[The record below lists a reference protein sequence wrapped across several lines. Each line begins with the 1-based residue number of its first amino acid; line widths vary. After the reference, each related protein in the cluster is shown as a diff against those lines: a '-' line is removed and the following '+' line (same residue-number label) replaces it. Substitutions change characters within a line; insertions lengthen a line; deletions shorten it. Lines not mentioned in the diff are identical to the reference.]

1 MKSIKLYEN
10 LALSKGPIRIREF
23 NNDTTVKFNLHW
35 HEHTELLFIMDG
47 TMTIRSGD
55 EMLTVNK
62 DDCVIINS
70 NELHQGFGGYCHY
83 GCLIL
88 SPEFFEH
95 QYYIFK
101 NIIKDDVLNDFRE
114 KIFTRCDDDGY
125 IMERKGYI
133 HLAVSYLI
141 NNYSIKKLDDLSYI
155 RHFEK
160 LDKINRTIK
169 YIDDNYSGNIT
180 TEMLA
185 DRLHISEGHFC
196 HIFKEIVGK
205 SAKEYLIEIRL
216 QKATDLIR
224 TTDLAITEI
233 AFSCGFS
240 DSNYFSRLFKKYIGC
255 APTAYR
261 S

>member
-10 LALSKGPIRIREF
+10 LALSKGPIRIRGF
-23 NNDTTVKFNLHW
+23 KDNTVKFNLHW
-35 HEHTELLFIMDG
+35 HEHTELLFIIEG
-47 TMTIRSGD
+47 TMTARCGD
-55 EMLTVNK
+55 EHIVAEKN
-62 DDCVIINS
+62 DCIIINS
-70 NELHQGFGGYCHY
+70 NELHQGFGGPCRY
-83 GCLIL
+83 GCIIL
-88 SPEFFEH
+88 SPEFFDH
-95 QYYIFK
+95 QYFIFQNK
-101 NIIKDDVLNDFRE
+101 INDPVVTDFML
-114 KIFTRCDDDGY
+114 KIFNNFTENK
-125 IMERKGYI
+125 ITLENKGYI
-133 HLAVSYLI
+133 YLAMSYLI

-180 TEMLA
+180 TGMLA

-255 APTAYR
+255 APTSYR